1 MHCSTGHTHIF
12 CHCFLSSG
20 WESSFRC
27 SVDSLS
33 YRSLAWI
40 QKPKHLNIIA
50 KTLSF
55 LSGEIWFILKSQNNK
70 FWNQRKHWHS
80 RQLSAPWGCWGCPE
94 LGLGCTGEEWK
105 LSDSQLVSLVF
116 HISLCLTSWLQTT
129 EIWIDPVGT
138 GPLVLEIKQYNV
150 HVSNFQFF
158 KLYVN
163 KIWCQTFKI
172 YIHIIFLPSTSVVA
186 LCTLIRDSKM
196 SLAVNLI
203 TCKQYQLFVL

>member
-27 SVDSLS
+27 SVDNLS

-40 QKPKHLNIIA
+40 QKPKSFNIIA

-70 FWNQRKHWHS
+70 FWNRHKHWHS

-94 LGLGCTGEEWK
+94 LGLGYTGEERT
-105 LSDSQLVSLVF
+105 LSDSQPVSLGF
-116 HISLCLTSWLQTT
+116 HTSLCLTSWLQTT
-129 EIWIDPVGT
+129 KIWIDSVGT

-150 HVSNFQFF
+150 HVSNIQFF
-158 KLYVN
+158 KLHVN
-163 KIWCQTFKI
+163 EIWCQTF
-172 YIHIIFLPSTSVVA
+172 
-186 LCTLIRDSKM
+186 
-196 SLAVNLI
+196 
-203 TCKQYQLFVL
+203 